1 MLILLLLAC
10 TGPDDRKPTPDTAA
24 EEDTVDTDLP
34 DDTGDTAAEEDTC
47 ALRGLTR
54 REWDGSGVDGEFETI
69 APDFTLNLL
78 DGGTFVWSEQFTGCD
93 SVISITYDPA
103 SDYPN
108 LTRIGDVKDWLET
121 SPQSVYYLLSID
133 SLRAADRE
141 AALIDLKGTIDEAI
155 SRMDDEA
162 AQAFW
167 TEHVHYV
174 TDNPNNPDTAEWIGI
189 LNQTYRTSFPVNWG
203 IDRFGMV
210 RELGYLADPN
220 TGWAESPPTFIVYE
234 AEWFDQESNLQDRLD
249 ADGATVLRAFEYTDS
264 RVVSL
269 EFPDAA
275 TMATFDTLEL
285 DMRFICNGHPD
296 SSGCGE
302 WDYLAYAYLC
312 DNDDPGTTDVDESG
326 TCTEI
331 GRFITAYARPG
342 RWVVDATPF
351 LAMVNGG
358 GTHVIRVDSSN
369 APYITFDLRL
379 SNQGKGAR
387 PVAMEYLWSGGSWD
401 SNYNVG
407 REPIAFTPPAG
418 ATAVGVW
425 TIISG
430 HGFGSDRENC
440 AEFCNHQHEFTVNDT
455 LTVMQEFTMAGTAY
469 GCADQ
474 VGSGTVSGQ
483 YGTWVLGRGGWCP
496 GRQVDPWSADLSSAV
511 DFGGENTIAYRGLF
525 EGETYVPVPIDNS
538 SGGFGGRADVASWL
552 VFYE

>member
-1 MLILLLLAC
+1 MLFLSLLAC
-10 TGPDDRKPTPDTAA
+10 TGPADDKIDTA
-24 EEDTVDTDLP
+24 TDTDLP
-34 DDTGDTAAEEDTC
+34 ADTDTGDTAIVEDDTC
-47 ALRGLTR
+47 APRGLTR
-54 REWDGSGVDGEFETI
+54 REWDGSGVDGEFETV

-78 DGGTFVWSEQFTGCD
+78 DGTTFVWSERFTGCD

-103 SDYPN
+103 ADYPN
-108 LTRIGDVKDWLET
+108 LTRPGDVRDWLET
-121 SPQSVYYLLSID
+121 SPRSVHYLISID

-141 AALIDLKGTIDEAI
+141 AALTALKDTIDTAI
-155 SRMDDEA
+155 SRIDDEE

-167 TEHVHYV
+167 TEHVHLV
-174 TDNPNNPDTAEWIGI
+174 TDNPNNPDSAEWIGN
-189 LNQTYRTSFPVNWG
+189 LNQTYRTTFPVNWG

-220 TGWAESPPTFIVYE
+220 TGWEESPPSFITYE
-234 AEWFDQESNLQDRLD
+234 AEWFDYESDLQDRLD

-312 DNDDPGTTDVDESG
+312 DNDDPATTDVDESG

-342 RWVVDATPF
+342 RWLVDATPF
-351 LAMVNGG
+351 LAMVKDG
-358 GTHVIRVDSSN
+358 GTHVIRVNSAN
-369 APYITFDLRL
+369 APFITFDLRL
-379 SNQGKGAR
+379 SNQGKGQR
-387 PVAMEYLWSGGSWD
+387 PVAIEYLWSGGTWD

-407 REPIAFTPPAG
+407 REPITFTPPTG
-418 ATAVGVW
+418 ATGVGIW
-425 TIISG
+425 TLISG

-440 AEFCNHQHEFTVNDT
+440 AEFCNHQHEFVVNEG
-455 LTVMQEFTMAGTAY
+455 LTVMQEFPEAGTAY
-469 GCADQ
+469 GCAETI
-474 VGSGTVSGQ
+474 GTGTVSGQ

-496 GRQVDPWSADLSSAV
+496 GRQVDPWSADLTSAV
-511 DFGGENTIAYRGLF
+511 DFSGENTITYRGLF
-525 EGETYVPVPIDNS
+525 EGDTYVPVPIDNT

>member
-1 MLILLLLAC
+1 MLFLLLLAC
-10 TGPDDRKPTPDTAA
+10 TGAEDTPTPDTGTPDEDTGETAV
-24 EEDTVDTDLP
+24 EED
-34 DDTGDTAAEEDTC
+34 EC

-54 REWDGSGVDGEFETI
+54 REWDGGGVDGEFETV
-69 APDFTLNLL
+69 APDFTFNTLA
-78 DGGTFVWSEQFTGCD
+78 GTFVWSEAFTGCD

-103 SDYPN
+103 VNYPN
-108 LTRIGDVKDWLET
+108 LTKIGDVKDWLEL
-121 SPQSVYYLLSID
+121 SPRSVHYLLSID
-133 SLRAADRE
+133 SARAADRE
-141 AALIDLKGTIDEAI
+141 TGLTDLKATIDEAI
-155 SRMDDEA
+155 SRMDDAE

-174 TDNPNNPDTAEWIGI
+174 TDNPNNPEGAAWVGT
-189 LNQTYRTSFPVNWG
+189 LNQTYRDTFPVNWG
-203 IDRFGMV
+203 IDRFGNV

-220 TGWAESPPTFIVYE
+220 TGWEESPPTFIVYE
-234 AEWFDQESNLQDRLD
+234 AEWFDYESDLQDRLD
-249 ADGATVLRAFEYTDS
+249 ADGATVLRAFDYSDS

-275 TMATFDTLEL
+275 TMATFDTMEL
-285 DMRFICNGHPD
+285 DMRFICSGHPD

-312 DNDDPGTTDVDESG
+312 DNDDPATADVDESG

-351 LAMVNGG
+351 LAMLGDG
-358 GTHVIRVDSSN
+358 GTHVIRVNSAN

-379 SNQGKGAR
+379 SNQGKGVR
-387 PVAMEYLWSGGSWD
+387 PVAMEYLWSGGTWD
-401 SNYNVG
+401 SNYNLD
-407 REPIAFTPPAG
+407 REPITFTPPTG
-418 ATAVGVW
+418 TARVDVW
-425 TIISG
+425 TLISG

-440 AEFCNHQHEFTVNDT
+440 AEFCNHQHEFTVNDS

-469 GCADQ
+469 GCAEQ
-474 VGSGTVSGQ
+474 VGTGTVSGQ

-496 GRQVDPWSADLSSAV
+496 GRQVDPWSADVTAAV
-511 DFGGENTIAYRGLF
+511 DLTGGNTIAYRGLF
-525 EGETYVPVPIDNS
+525 EGETYVPVPIDNT